1 MERSISAFCE
11 EGPVPNQ
18 HLPAVCFTSAGP
30 SRPTAELGR
39 ERASPPSQSSCQQD
53 WGRELWSSCGGQKH
67 WSTKINSPQGLSG
80 GNHPPYPR
88 GRLGVLGLCLI
99 MVLRKAKGRHPWR
112 EINPKAQPHFAAHQ
126 RGSFRRSG
134 NANRG
139 TQRPH
144 WALALLPWCSFCGF
158 KWIGTPRKAGVRR
171 GGERKWGWRNTGGIL
186 LKLDYFRHSSSKANK
201 A

>member
-30 SRPTAELGR
+30 SGAHGRARAGKGEPSFPKQLSTGLRAGALIQLPRAEALKHQDTQPTRTLR
-39 ERASPPSQSSCQQD
+39 
-53 WGRELWSSCGGQKH
+53 
-67 WSTKINSPQGLSG
+67 

-88 GRLGVLGLCLI
+88 GRPGVLGLCLI

-112 EINPKAQPHFAAHQ
+112 EVNPKAQPDFAAHQ
-126 RGSFRRSG
+126 RGGFRRSG

-144 WALALLPWCSFCGF
+144 WALALLPWCSVCGF

-171 GGERKWGWRNTGGIL
+171 GGERK
-186 LKLDYFRHSSSKANK
+186 
-201 A
+201 